1 MAESKESQKIA
12 ALEVRV
18 ECPHCTELQEGFVG
32 DPRGGSFTCD
42 SCGEPY
48 TVAHEALFEVW

>member
-1 MAESKESQKIA
+1 
-12 ALEVRV
+12 
-18 ECPHCTELQEGFVG
+18 ELQEGFVG

-48 TVAHEALFEVW
+48 TVAHEALFDVC